1 MAFDKGK
8 FIYDFTQSG
17 MEEAQAELLA
27 DKQADMFGQFSTKQD
42 LAELRRDMNEQT
54 QKTRL
59 LLDDVQS
66 DMKQAE
72 AKLEWRLNQGFAMI
86 SRKFNV
92 LVVSNTTVIVSV
104 IGFVV
109 FLFRG

>member
-1 MAFDKGK
+1 MAFDQGK
-8 FIYDFTQSG
+8 FISDFTQSG

-59 LLDDVQS
+59 LLNDVQS

>member
-1 MAFDKGK
+1 MAFDKDK
-8 FIYDFTQSG
+8 FISDFTQSG

-42 LAELRRDMNEQT
+42 LAELRRDMNEQP

-72 AKLEWRLNQGFAMI
+72 A
-86 SRKFNV
+86 
-92 LVVSNTTVIVSV
+92 
-104 IGFVV
+104 
-109 FLFRG
+109 